1 MTRVELLNR
10 SRRLAATQSASYKL
24 VKKQHDLQAEIML
37 FIENM
42 PFSLDQ
48 RTSKPIKLAIPD
60 HDVEDGGDESG
71 WASYASDDEDDEDE
85 DQEDQEEEDLENRVV
100 EMASHPE
107 DAALPLPSRLGHSH
121 FNNADIRALAVK
133 EVELWVKQASGALQQ
148 LRLALGL
155 KSAFVKNRIRGAN
168 TQHTKTRAQRA
179 FKPVQAAVMHHT
191 QDYRIARQA
200 LVELGASAAIL
211 ARFPV
216 LRKEDCKMG
225 GDIEE
230 ENRVGQRSDHVSWIW
245 RVDCGESF
253 DKDEWQQ
260 ESEFFD
266 CSVDGPAETGM
277 MWS

>member
-1 MTRVELLNR
+1 
-10 SRRLAATQSASYKL
+10 L
-24 VKKQHDLQAEIML
+24 VKKKHDLQAEIML

-48 RTSKPIKLAIPD
+48 RTSKPTKLAIPD
-60 HDVEDGGDESG
+60 HDVDDAGDESG
-71 WASYASDDEDDEDE
+71 WASYPSDDEYDEDE
-85 DQEDQEEEDLENRVV
+85 DEEDEEEEDLENKVV

-107 DAALPLPSRLGHSH
+107 DAALPLPSHLGRSH
-121 FNNADIRALAVK
+121 FNHAEIRALAV
-133 EVELWVKQASGALQQ
+133 EETELRVKQASGVLQQ

-168 TQHTKTRAQRA
+168 TQHTKTRAWRA
-179 FKPVQAAVMHHT
+179 FKPVQAAVMRHT
-191 QDYRIARQA
+191 QDYRMARQA
-200 LVELGASAAIL
+200 LVELGASVAIL

-230 ENRVGQRSDHVSWIW
+230 ENRVGQRSEHVSWIW
-245 RVDCGESF
+245 RVDSGESF

-266 CSVDGPAETGM
+266 GSLDDPAETGM
-277 MWS
+277 LWS